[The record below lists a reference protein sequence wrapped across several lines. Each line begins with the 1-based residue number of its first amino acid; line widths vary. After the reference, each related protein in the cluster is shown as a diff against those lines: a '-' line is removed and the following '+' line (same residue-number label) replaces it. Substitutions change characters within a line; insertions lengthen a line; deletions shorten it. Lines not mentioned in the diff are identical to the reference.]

1 MINREAHVEGVLN
14 DVDEVPSLWPKITAT
29 DLVMLKDN
37 IEKLILQKTSV
48 RVNLADAEVAE
59 LYYSSTSNSGFPEV
73 LERDGKGFCLV
84 PIYGNAYTYVKHS
97 RGVNYNAR
105 MYRRGAEFITVSKFN
120 GDFFEVQDSLNRIR
134 VSDKKLLPLL

>member
-59 LYYSSTSNSGFPEV
+59 LYYSSTSNS
-73 LERDGKGFCLV
+73 
-84 PIYGNAYTYVKHS
+84 S
-97 RGVNYNAR
+97 
-105 MYRRGAEFITVSKFN
+105 
-120 GDFFEVQDSLNRIR
+120 
-134 VSDKKLLPLL
+134 